1 MARTPTTTKKTT
13 KATKK
18 PQEAA
23 EEILEQG
30 AAEPAEAQNVA
41 PVAAEKPQGEYDALR
56 EQNELLKAQLEAM
69 QKQMESLAKPQV
81 VQVMADTEK
90 VHFLWQAEVADS
102 NVVHFGDGGMYG
114 RIVGKTGSFYVPKS
128 DLSRVLT
135 EVNRLHLKRRWLVIV
150 SGLTDDERE
159 ALGVDYKDGE
169 LLDKRAFAKMVDL
182 GDEMLEIYP
191 RLCEG
196 HKKMVAQRYAEAYQ
210 NNNPNVTRERVTAL
224 NAMSKEA
231 GSERGDF
238 AQIIEA
244 MNQRDA
250 E

>member
-1 MARTPTTTKKTT
+1 MARTTTTKKTT

-23 EEILEQG
+23 EEKVVAE
-30 AAEPAEAQNVA
+30 ATEPAKVA
-41 PVAAEKPQGEYDALR
+41 ETTPEKPVTAPSESDALR
-56 EQNELLKAQLEAM
+56 EQNELLKKQLEAM
-69 QKQMESLAKPQV
+69 QKQMEALAKPQV

-90 VHFLWQAEVADS
+90 VHFLWQAEVSDS

-135 EVNRLHLKRRWLVIV
+135 EVNRLHLKRRWLIIV
-150 SGLTDDERE
+150 SGLDDEERA
-159 ALGVDYKDGE
+159 ALGVDYKEGE

-182 GDEMLEIYP
+182 GDEILEIYP
-191 RLCEG
+191 ALCEG
-196 HKKMVAQRYAEAYQ
+196 HKKMVAQRYAEAFHK
-210 NNNPNVTRERVTAL
+210 NNPNVTRERVLAL

-231 GSERGDF
+231 GSEKGDF
-238 AQIIEA
+238 TPIIEM

>member
-1 MARTPTTTKKTT
+1 MAKTTTTKKTT
-13 KATKK
+13 KATNE

-23 EEILEQG
+23 EEKVVTE
-30 AAEPAEAQNVA
+30 ATEPAEIAETAPVESVA
-41 PVAAEKPQGEYDALR
+41 PPSESDALR
-56 EQNELLKAQLEAM
+56 EQNELLKKQLEAM

-90 VHFLWQAEVADS
+90 VHFLWQAEVSDS

-135 EVNRLHLKRRWLVIV
+135 EVNRLHLKRRWLIIV
-150 SGLTDDERE
+150 SGLDDEERV
-159 ALGVDYKDGE
+159 ALGVDYKEGE

-182 GDEMLEIYP
+182 GDEILEIYP
-191 RLCEG
+191 ALCEG
-196 HKKMVAQRYAEAYQ
+196 HKKMVAQRYAEAFRK
-210 NNNPNVTRERVTAL
+210 NNPNVTRERVLAL

-231 GSERGDF
+231 GSEKGDF
-238 AQIIEA
+238 TPIIEM

>member
-1 MARTPTTTKKTT
+1 MARTTTPKKTT
-13 KATKK
+13 NAVKK

-23 EEILEQG
+23 EEKVVAE
-30 AAEPAEAQNVA
+30 ATEPAEVAETA
-41 PVAAEKPQGEYDALR
+41 PVEPVTAPNEADILR
-56 EQNELLKAQLEAM
+56 EQNELLKKQLEAM

-90 VHFLWQAEVADS
+90 VHFLWQAEVSDS

-135 EVNRLHLKRRWLVIV
+135 EVNRLHLKRRWLIIV
-150 SGLTDDERE
+150 SGLDDEERV
-159 ALGVDYKDGE
+159 ALGVDYKEGE

-182 GDEMLEIYP
+182 GDEILEIYP
-191 RLCEG
+191 ALCEG
-196 HKKMVAQRYAEAYQ
+196 HKKMVAQRYAEAFHK
-210 NNNPNVTRERVTAL
+210 NNPNVTRERVLAL

-231 GSERGDF
+231 GSEKGDF
-238 AQIIEA
+238 TPIIEM
-244 MNQRDA
+244 MNQRDT

>member
-1 MARTPTTTKKTT
+1 MAKTTTTKKTT
-13 KATKK
+13 KATNK

-23 EEILEQG
+23 EEKVVAE
-30 AAEPAEAQNVA
+30 ATEPTEVVETTPEEPAAA
-41 PVAAEKPQGEYDALR
+41 PSETDALR
-56 EQNELLKAQLEAM
+56 EQNELLKKQLEAM

-90 VHFLWQAEVADS
+90 VHFLWQAEVSDS

-135 EVNRLHLKRRWLVIV
+135 EVNRLHLKRRWLIIV
-150 SGLTDDERE
+150 SGLDDEERV
-159 ALGVDYKDGE
+159 ALGVDYKEGE

-182 GDEMLEIYP
+182 GDEILEIYP
-191 RLCEG
+191 ALCEG
-196 HKKMVAQRYAEAYQ
+196 HKKMVAQRYAEAFHK
-210 NNNPNVTRERVTAL
+210 NNPNVTRERVLAL

-231 GSERGDF
+231 GSEKGDF
-238 AQIIEA
+238 TPIIEM

>member
-1 MARTPTTTKKTT
+1 MARTTTPKKTT
-13 KATKK
+13 KAVEK

-23 EEILEQG
+23 EEKVVVE
-30 AAEPAEAQNVA
+30 ATEPAEVEEVTPVE
-41 PVAAEKPQGEYDALR
+41 PVAAPSEADALR
-56 EQNELLKAQLEAM
+56 EQNELLKKQLEAM

-90 VHFLWQAEVADS
+90 VHFLWQAEVSDS

-135 EVNRLHLKRRWLVIV
+135 EVNRLHLKRRWLIIV
-150 SGLTDDERE
+150 SGLDDEERA
-159 ALGVDYKDGE
+159 ALGVDYKEGE

-182 GDEMLEIYP
+182 GDEILKIYP
-191 RLCEG
+191 ALCEG
-196 HKKMVAQRYAEAYQ
+196 HKKMVAQRYAEAFHK
-210 NNNPNVTRERVTAL
+210 NNPNVTRERVLAL

-231 GSERGDF
+231 GSEKGDF
-238 AQIIEA
+238 TPIIEM

>member
-1 MARTPTTTKKTT
+1 MAKTTTTKKTT

-23 EEILEQG
+23 EEKVIAE
-30 AAEPAEAQNVA
+30 ATEPAEIAETAPVEPVVA
-41 PVAAEKPQGEYDALR
+41 PSEADALR
-56 EQNELLKAQLEAM
+56 EQNELLKKQLEAM

-90 VHFLWQAEVADS
+90 VHFLWQAEVSDS

-135 EVNRLHLKRRWLVIV
+135 EVNRLHLKRRWLIIV
-150 SGLTDDERE
+150 SGLDDEERA
-159 ALGVDYKDGE
+159 ALGVDYKEGE

-182 GDEMLEIYP
+182 GDEILEIYP
-191 RLCEG
+191 ALCEG
-196 HKKMVAQRYAEAYQ
+196 HKKMVAQRYAEAFHK
-210 NNNPNVTRERVTAL
+210 NNPNVTRERVLAL

-231 GSERGDF
+231 GSEKGDF
-238 AQIIEA
+238 TPIIEM

>member
-1 MARTPTTTKKTT
+1 MARTTTPKKTT
-13 KATKK
+13 KAVEK

-23 EEILEQG
+23 EEKVVAE
-30 AAEPAEAQNVA
+30 ATEPAEVVETTPEE
-41 PVAAEKPQGEYDALR
+41 PVATPSETDALR
-56 EQNELLKAQLEAM
+56 EQNELLKKQLEAM

-90 VHFLWQAEVADS
+90 VHFLWQAEVSDS

-135 EVNRLHLKRRWLVIV
+135 EVNRLHLKRRWLIIV
-150 SGLTDDERE
+150 SGLDDEERV
-159 ALGVDYKDGE
+159 ALGVDYKEGE

-182 GDEMLEIYP
+182 GDEILEIYP
-191 RLCEG
+191 ALCEG
-196 HKKMVAQRYAEAYQ
+196 HKKMVAQRYAEAFHK
-210 NNNPNVTRERVTAL
+210 NNPNVTRERVLAL

-231 GSERGDF
+231 GSEKGDF
-238 AQIIEA
+238 TPIIEM

>member
-1 MARTPTTTKKTT
+1 MARTTTSKKTT
-13 KATKK
+13 KDAKK

-23 EEILEQG
+23 EEKVVTE
-30 AAEPAEAQNVA
+30 ATEPAEISETAPVE
-41 PVAAEKPQGEYDALR
+41 PVAAPSEADVLR
-56 EQNELLKAQLEAM
+56 EQNELLKKQLEAM
-69 QKQMESLAKPQV
+69 QKQVESLAKPQV

-90 VHFLWQAEVADS
+90 VHFLWQAEVSDS

-135 EVNRLHLKRRWLVIV
+135 EVNRLHLKRRWLIIV
-150 SGLTDDERE
+150 SGLDDEERA
-159 ALGVDYKDGE
+159 ALGVDYKEGE

-182 GDEMLEIYP
+182 GDEILEIYP
-191 RLCEG
+191 ALCEG
-196 HKKMVAQRYAEAYQ
+196 HKKMVAQRYAEAFHK
-210 NNNPNVTRERVTAL
+210 NNPNVTRERVLAL

-231 GSERGDF
+231 GSEKGDF
-238 AQIIEA
+238 TPIIEM

>member
-1 MARTPTTTKKTT
+1 MARTTTPKKTT
-13 KATKK
+13 KAVEK

-23 EEILEQG
+23 EEKVVVE
-30 AAEPAEAQNVA
+30 ATEPAEVEEVTPVE
-41 PVAAEKPQGEYDALR
+41 PVAAPSEADALR
-56 EQNELLKAQLEAM
+56 EQNELLKKQLEAM

-90 VHFLWQAEVADS
+90 VHFLWQAEVSDS

-135 EVNRLHLKRRWLVIV
+135 EVNRLHLKRRWLIIV
-150 SGLTDDERE
+150 SGLDDEERV
-159 ALGVDYKDGE
+159 ALGVDYKEGE

-182 GDEMLEIYP
+182 GDEILEIYP
-191 RLCEG
+191 ALCEG
-196 HKKMVAQRYAEAYQ
+196 HKKMVAQRYAEAFHK
-210 NNNPNVTRERVTAL
+210 NNPNVTRERVLAL

-231 GSERGDF
+231 GSEKGDF
-238 AQIIEA
+238 TPIIEM

>member
-1 MARTPTTTKKTT
+1 MAKTTTTKKTT
-13 KATKK
+13 KATNK

-23 EEILEQG
+23 EEKVV
-30 AAEPAEAQNVA
+30 AEATEPTEVVETTPEE
-41 PVAAEKPQGEYDALR
+41 PVATPGEADSLR
-56 EQNELLKAQLEAM
+56 EQNELLKKQLETM

-90 VHFLWQAEVADS
+90 VHFLWQAEVSDS

-135 EVNRLHLKRRWLVIV
+135 EVNRLHLKRRWLIIV
-150 SGLTDDERE
+150 SGLDDEERV
-159 ALGVDYKDGE
+159 ALGVDYKEGE

-182 GDEMLEIYP
+182 GDEILEIYP
-191 RLCEG
+191 ALCEG
-196 HKKMVAQRYAEAYQ
+196 HKKMVAQRYAEAFHK
-210 NNNPNVTRERVTAL
+210 NNPNVTRERVLAL

-231 GSERGDF
+231 GSEKGDF
-238 AQIIEA
+238 TPIIEM

>member
-1 MARTPTTTKKTT
+1 MAKTTTTKKTT
-13 KATKK
+13 KATNK
-18 PQEAA
+18 PQEAVEEKVVA
-23 EEILEQG
+23 E
-30 AAEPAEAQNVA
+30 ATEPAEVAETA
-41 PVAAEKPQGEYDALR
+41 PVEPVTAPNEADILR
-56 EQNELLKAQLEAM
+56 EQNELLKKQLEAM

-90 VHFLWQAEVADS
+90 VHFLWQAEVSDS

-135 EVNRLHLKRRWLVIV
+135 EVNRLHLKRRWLIIV
-150 SGLTDDERE
+150 SGLDDEERV
-159 ALGVDYKDGE
+159 ALGVDYKEGE

-182 GDEMLEIYP
+182 GDEILEIYP
-191 RLCEG
+191 ALCEG
-196 HKKMVAQRYAEAYQ
+196 HKKMVAQRYAEAFHK
-210 NNNPNVTRERVTAL
+210 NNPNVTRERVLAL

-231 GSERGDF
+231 GSEKGDF
-238 AQIIEA
+238 TPIIEM

>member
-1 MARTPTTTKKTT
+1 MARTTTSKKTT
-13 KATKK
+13 KAAEK

-23 EEILEQG
+23 EEKVVVE
-30 AAEPAEAQNVA
+30 AAEPAEVEEVTPVE
-41 PVAAEKPQGEYDALR
+41 PVAAPSEADVLR
-56 EQNELLKAQLEAM
+56 EQNELLKKQLEAM

-90 VHFLWQAEVADS
+90 VHFLWQAEVSDS

-135 EVNRLHLKRRWLVIV
+135 EVNRLHLKRRWLIIV
-150 SGLTDDERE
+150 SGLDDEERV
-159 ALGVDYKDGE
+159 ALGVDYKEGE

-182 GDEMLEIYP
+182 GDEILEIYP
-191 RLCEG
+191 ALCEG
-196 HKKMVAQRYAEAYQ
+196 HKKMVAQRYAEAFHK
-210 NNNPNVTRERVTAL
+210 NNPNVTRERVLAL

-231 GSERGDF
+231 GSEKGDF
-238 AQIIEA
+238 TPIIEM

>member
-1 MARTPTTTKKTT
+1 MAKTTTTKKTT
-13 KATKK
+13 KATNK
-18 PQEAA
+18 PQEAVEEKVVA
-23 EEILEQG
+23 E
-30 AAEPAEAQNVA
+30 ATEPAEVA
-41 PVAAEKPQGEYDALR
+41 ETAPVEPVAAPNEADILR
-56 EQNELLKAQLEAM
+56 EQNELLKKQLEAM
-69 QKQMESLAKPQV
+69 RKQMESLAKPQV

-90 VHFLWQAEVADS
+90 VHFLWQAEVSDS

-135 EVNRLHLKRRWLVIV
+135 EVNRLHLKRRWLIIV
-150 SGLTDDERE
+150 SGLDDEERV
-159 ALGVDYKDGE
+159 ALGVDYKEGE

-182 GDEMLEIYP
+182 GDEILEIYP
-191 RLCEG
+191 ALCEG
-196 HKKMVAQRYAEAYQ
+196 HKKMVAQRYAEAFHK
-210 NNNPNVTRERVTAL
+210 NNPNVTRERVLAL

-231 GSERGDF
+231 GSEKGDF
-238 AQIIEA
+238 TPIIEM

>member
-1 MARTPTTTKKTT
+1 MARGTTTKKTT

-18 PQEAA
+18 PQGAA
-23 EEILEQG
+23 EEKVVAE
-30 AAEPAEAQNVA
+30 ATEPAEVA
-41 PVAAEKPQGEYDALR
+41 ETAPVEPVAAPSESDVLR
-56 EQNELLKAQLEAM
+56 EQNELLKKQLEAM
-69 QKQMESLAKPQV
+69 QKQMEALAKPQV

-90 VHFLWQAEVADS
+90 VHFLWQAEVSDS

-135 EVNRLHLKRRWLVIV
+135 EVNRLHLKRRWLIIV
-150 SGLTDDERE
+150 SGLDEEERV
-159 ALGVDYKDGE
+159 ALGVDYKEGE

-182 GDEMLEIYP
+182 GDEILEIYP
-191 RLCEG
+191 ALCEG
-196 HKKMVAQRYAEAYQ
+196 HKRMVAQRYAEAFHK
-210 NNNPNVTRERVTAL
+210 NNPNVTRERILAL

-231 GSERGDF
+231 GSEKGDF
-238 AQIIEA
+238 TPIIEM

>member
-1 MARTPTTTKKTT
+1 MARTTTPKKTT
-13 KATKK
+13 KAVEK

-23 EEILEQG
+23 EEKVVVE
-30 AAEPAEAQNVA
+30 ATEPAEVEEVTPVE
-41 PVAAEKPQGEYDALR
+41 PVAAPSEADVLR
-56 EQNELLKAQLEAM
+56 EQNELLKKQLEAM

-90 VHFLWQAEVADS
+90 VHFLWQAEVSDS

-135 EVNRLHLKRRWLVIV
+135 EVNRLHLKRRWLIIV
-150 SGLTDDERE
+150 SGLDDEERA
-159 ALGVDYKDGE
+159 ALGVDYKEGE

-182 GDEMLEIYP
+182 GDEILEIYP
-191 RLCEG
+191 ALCEG
-196 HKKMVAQRYAEAYQ
+196 HKKMVAQRYAEAFH
-210 NNNPNVTRERVTAL
+210 NNNPNVTRERVLAL

-231 GSERGDF
+231 GSEKGDF
-238 AQIIEA
+238 TPIIEM

>member
-1 MARTPTTTKKTT
+1 MARTTTPKKTA
-13 KATKK
+13 KAVKK
-18 PQEAA
+18 SQEAA
-23 EEILEQG
+23 EEKVVVE
-30 AAEPAEAQNVA
+30 ATEPAEVEEVTPVEPVVA
-41 PVAAEKPQGEYDALR
+41 PSEADALR
-56 EQNELLKAQLEAM
+56 EQNELLKKQLEAM

-90 VHFLWQAEVADS
+90 VHFLWQAEVSDS

-135 EVNRLHLKRRWLVIV
+135 EVNRLHLKRRWLIIV
-150 SGLTDDERE
+150 SGLDDEERV
-159 ALGVDYKDGE
+159 ALGVDYKEGE

-182 GDEMLEIYP
+182 GDEILEIYP
-191 RLCEG
+191 ALCEG
-196 HKKMVAQRYAEAYQ
+196 HKKMVAQRYAEAFHK
-210 NNNPNVTRERVTAL
+210 NNPNVTRERVLAL

-231 GSERGDF
+231 GSEKGDF
-238 AQIIEA
+238 TPIIEM

>member
-1 MARTPTTTKKTT
+1 MARTTTPKKTT

-23 EEILEQG
+23 EEKVVAE
-30 AAEPAEAQNVA
+30 ATEPAEVA
-41 PVAAEKPQGEYDALR
+41 ETTPVEPVTAPSEADVLR
-56 EQNELLKAQLEAM
+56 EQNDLLKKQLEAM

-90 VHFLWQAEVADS
+90 VHFLWQAEVSDS

-135 EVNRLHLKRRWLVIV
+135 EVNRLHLKRRWLIIV
-150 SGLTDDERE
+150 SGLDDEERV
-159 ALGVDYKDGE
+159 ALGVDYKEGE

-182 GDEMLEIYP
+182 GDEILEIYP
-191 RLCEG
+191 ALCEG
-196 HKKMVAQRYAEAYQ
+196 HKKMVAQRYAEAFHK
-210 NNNPNVTRERVTAL
+210 NNPNVTRERVLAL

-231 GSERGDF
+231 GSEKGDF
-238 AQIIEA
+238 TPIIEM

>member
-1 MARTPTTTKKTT
+1 MAKTTTPKKTT
-13 KATKK
+13 KAVKK

-23 EEILEQG
+23 EEKVVVE
-30 AAEPAEAQNVA
+30 ATEPAEVEEVA
-41 PVAAEKPQGEYDALR
+41 PVEPVATPSEADALR
-56 EQNELLKAQLEAM
+56 EQNELLKKQLEAM

-90 VHFLWQAEVADS
+90 VHFLWQAEVSDS

-135 EVNRLHLKRRWLVIV
+135 EVNRLHLKRRWLIIV
-150 SGLTDDERE
+150 SGLDDEERV
-159 ALGVDYKDGE
+159 ALGVDYKEGE

-182 GDEMLEIYP
+182 GDEILEIYP
-191 RLCEG
+191 ALCEG
-196 HKKMVAQRYAEAYQ
+196 HKKMVAQRYAEAFH
-210 NNNPNVTRERVTAL
+210 NNNPNVTRERVLAL

-231 GSERGDF
+231 GSEKGDF
-238 AQIIEA
+238 TPIIEM

>member
-1 MARTPTTTKKTT
+1 MARTTTPKKTT
-13 KATKK
+13 KAVEK

-23 EEILEQG
+23 EEKVVVE
-30 AAEPAEAQNVA
+30 ATEPAEVEEVTPVE
-41 PVAAEKPQGEYDALR
+41 PVAAPSEADVLR
-56 EQNELLKAQLEAM
+56 EQNELLKKQLEAM

-90 VHFLWQAEVADS
+90 VHFLWQAEVSDS

-135 EVNRLHLKRRWLVIV
+135 EVNRLHLKRRWLIIV
-150 SGLTDDERE
+150 SGLDDEERA
-159 ALGVDYKDGE
+159 ALGVDYQEGE

-182 GDEMLEIYP
+182 GDEILEIYP
-191 RLCEG
+191 ALCEG
-196 HKKMVAQRYAEAYQ
+196 HKKMVAQRYAEAFHK
-210 NNNPNVTRERVTAL
+210 NNPNVTRERVLAL

-231 GSERGDF
+231 GSEKGDF
-238 AQIIEA
+238 TPIIEM

>member
-1 MARTPTTTKKTT
+1 MAKTTTPKKTT
-13 KATKK
+13 KAVKK

-23 EEILEQG
+23 EEKVVVE
-30 AAEPAEAQNVA
+30 AAEPAEVEEVTPVE
-41 PVAAEKPQGEYDALR
+41 PVAAPSEADVLR
-56 EQNELLKAQLEAM
+56 EQNELLKKQLEAM

-90 VHFLWQAEVADS
+90 VHFLWQAEVSDS

-135 EVNRLHLKRRWLVIV
+135 EVNRLHLKRRWLIIV
-150 SGLTDDERE
+150 SGLDDEERV
-159 ALGVDYKDGE
+159 ALGVDYKEGE

-182 GDEMLEIYP
+182 GDEILEIYP
-191 RLCEG
+191 ALCEG
-196 HKKMVAQRYAEAYQ
+196 HKKMVAQRYAEAFHK
-210 NNNPNVTRERVTAL
+210 NNPNVTRERVLAL

-231 GSERGDF
+231 GSEKGDF
-238 AQIIEA
+238 TPIIEM

>member
-1 MARTPTTTKKTT
+1 MAKTTTTKKTT
-13 KATKK
+13 KDTKK

-23 EEILEQG
+23 EEKVV
-30 AAEPAEAQNVA
+30 AEATEPTEVVETTPEE
-41 PVAAEKPQGEYDALR
+41 PVAAPSETDALR
-56 EQNELLKAQLEAM
+56 EQNELLKKQLEAM

-90 VHFLWQAEVADS
+90 VHFLWQAEVSDS

-135 EVNRLHLKRRWLVIV
+135 EVNRLHLKRRWLIIV
-150 SGLTDDERE
+150 SGLDDEERV
-159 ALGVDYKDGE
+159 ALGVDYKEGE

-182 GDEMLEIYP
+182 GDEILEIYP
-191 RLCEG
+191 ALCEG
-196 HKKMVAQRYAEAYQ
+196 HKKMVAQRYAEAFHK
-210 NNNPNVTRERVTAL
+210 NNPNVTRERVLAL

-231 GSERGDF
+231 GSEKGDF
-238 AQIIEA
+238 TPIIEM

>member
-1 MARTPTTTKKTT
+1 MAKTTTTKKTT
-13 KATKK
+13 KDTKK
-18 PQEAA
+18 PKEAA
-23 EEILEQG
+23 EEKVVAE
-30 AAEPAEAQNVA
+30 ATEPAEVA
-41 PVAAEKPQGEYDALR
+41 ETTPEEPVATPSETDALR
-56 EQNELLKAQLEAM
+56 EQNELLKKQLEAM

-90 VHFLWQAEVADS
+90 VHFLWQAEVSDS

-135 EVNRLHLKRRWLVIV
+135 EVNRLHLKRRWLIIV
-150 SGLTDDERE
+150 SGLDDEERV
-159 ALGVDYKDGE
+159 ALGVDYKEGE

-182 GDEMLEIYP
+182 GDEILEIYP
-191 RLCEG
+191 ALCEG
-196 HKKMVAQRYAEAYQ
+196 HKKMVAQRYAEAFHK
-210 NNNPNVTRERVTAL
+210 NNPNVTRERVLAL

-231 GSERGDF
+231 GSEKGDF
-238 AQIIEA
+238 TPIIEM

>member
-1 MARTPTTTKKTT
+1 MAKTTTPKKTT
-13 KATKK
+13 KAVKK

-23 EEILEQG
+23 EEKVVVE
-30 AAEPAEAQNVA
+30 ATEPAEVDEVTPVE
-41 PVAAEKPQGEYDALR
+41 PVAAPSEADVLR
-56 EQNELLKAQLEAM
+56 EQNELLKKQLEAM

-90 VHFLWQAEVADS
+90 VHFLWQAEVSDS

-135 EVNRLHLKRRWLVIV
+135 EVNRLHLKRRWLIIV
-150 SGLTDDERE
+150 SGLDDEERV
-159 ALGVDYKDGE
+159 ALGVDYKEGE

-182 GDEMLEIYP
+182 GDEILEIYP
-191 RLCEG
+191 ALCEG
-196 HKKMVAQRYAEAYQ
+196 HKKMVAQRYAEAFHK
-210 NNNPNVTRERVTAL
+210 NNPNVTRERVLAL

-231 GSERGDF
+231 GSEKGDF
-238 AQIIEA
+238 TPIIEM

>member
-1 MARTPTTTKKTT
+1 MARTTTTKKTT

-23 EEILEQG
+23 EEKVVAE
-30 AAEPAEAQNVA
+30 ATEPAEVVETAPVE
-41 PVAAEKPQGEYDALR
+41 PVAAPSESDALR
-56 EQNELLKAQLEAM
+56 EQNELLKKQLETM

-90 VHFLWQAEVADS
+90 VHFLWQAEVSDS

-135 EVNRLHLKRRWLVIV
+135 EVNRLHLKRRWLIIV
-150 SGLTDDERE
+150 SGLDDEERA
-159 ALGVDYKDGE
+159 ALGVDYKEGE

-182 GDEMLEIYP
+182 GDEILEIYP
-191 RLCEG
+191 ALCEG
-196 HKKMVAQRYAEAYQ
+196 HKKMVAQRYAEAFHK
-210 NNNPNVTRERVTAL
+210 NNPNVTRERILAL

-231 GSERGDF
+231 GSEKGDF
-238 AQIIEA
+238 TPIIEM

>member
-1 MARTPTTTKKTT
+1 MAKTTTTKKTT
-13 KATKK
+13 KATDK
-18 PQEAA
+18 PQAAVEEKVVAEAT
-23 EEILEQG
+23 
-30 AAEPAEAQNVA
+30 EPAEVVETTPEE
-41 PVAAEKPQGEYDALR
+41 PVATPSETDALR
-56 EQNELLKAQLEAM
+56 EQNELLKKQLEAM

-90 VHFLWQAEVADS
+90 VHFLWQAEVSDS

-135 EVNRLHLKRRWLVIV
+135 EVNRLHLKRRWLIIV
-150 SGLTDDERE
+150 SGLDDEERV
-159 ALGVDYKDGE
+159 ALGVDYKEGE

-182 GDEMLEIYP
+182 GDEILEIYP
-191 RLCEG
+191 ALCDG
-196 HKKMVAQRYAEAYQ
+196 HKKMVAQRYAEAFHK
-210 NNNPNVTRERVTAL
+210 NNPNVTRERVLAL

-231 GSERGDF
+231 GSEKGDF
-238 AQIIEA
+238 TPIIEM

>member
-1 MARTPTTTKKTT
+1 MARTTTSKKTT
-13 KATKK
+13 KAVKK

-23 EEILEQG
+23 EETVVVE
-30 AAEPAEAQNVA
+30 ATEPAEVEEVA
-41 PVAAEKPQGEYDALR
+41 SVEPVAAPSEADVLR
-56 EQNELLKAQLEAM
+56 EQNELLKKQLEAM

-90 VHFLWQAEVADS
+90 VHFLWQAEVSDS

-135 EVNRLHLKRRWLVIV
+135 EVNRLHLKRRWLIIV
-150 SGLTDDERE
+150 SGLDDEERA
-159 ALGVDYKDGE
+159 ALGVDYKEGE

-182 GDEMLEIYP
+182 GDEILEIYP
-191 RLCEG
+191 ALCEG
-196 HKKMVAQRYAEAYQ
+196 HKKMVAQRYAEAFH
-210 NNNPNVTRERVTAL
+210 NNNPNVTRERVLAL

-231 GSERGDF
+231 GSEKGDF
-238 AQIIEA
+238 TPIIEM

>member
-1 MARTPTTTKKTT
+1 MARTTTPKKTT
-13 KATKK
+13 KAVKK

-23 EEILEQG
+23 EEKVVTE
-30 AAEPAEAQNVA
+30 ATEPAEIAETAPVESVA
-41 PVAAEKPQGEYDALR
+41 PHSESDALR
-56 EQNELLKAQLEAM
+56 EQNELLKKQLEAM

-90 VHFLWQAEVADS
+90 VHFLWQAEVSDS

-135 EVNRLHLKRRWLVIV
+135 EVNRLHLKRRWLIIV
-150 SGLTDDERE
+150 SGLDDEERV
-159 ALGVDYKDGE
+159 ALGVDYKEGE

-182 GDEMLEIYP
+182 GDEILEIYP
-191 RLCEG
+191 ALCEG
-196 HKKMVAQRYAEAYQ
+196 HKKMVAQRYAEAFHK
-210 NNNPNVTRERVTAL
+210 NNPNVTRERVLAL

-231 GSERGDF
+231 GSEKGDF
-238 AQIIEA
+238 TPIIEM

>member
-1 MARTPTTTKKTT
+1 MAKTTTPKKTT

-23 EEILEQG
+23 EEKVVAE
-30 AAEPAEAQNVA
+30 ATEPAEIAETA
-41 PVAAEKPQGEYDALR
+41 PVELVAAPSESDALR
-56 EQNELLKAQLEAM
+56 EQNELLRKQLEAM
-69 QKQMESLAKPQV
+69 QKQMEALAKPQV

-90 VHFLWQAEVADS
+90 VHFLWQAEVSDS

-135 EVNRLHLKRRWLVIV
+135 EVNRLHLKRRWLIIV
-150 SGLTDDERE
+150 SGLDEEERV
-159 ALGVDYKDGE
+159 ALGVDYKEGE

-182 GDEMLEIYP
+182 GDEILEIYP
-191 RLCEG
+191 ALCEG
-196 HKKMVAQRYAEAYQ
+196 HKRMVAQRYAEAFHK
-210 NNNPNVTRERVTAL
+210 NNPNVTRERILAL

-231 GSERGDF
+231 GSEKGDF
-238 AQIIEA
+238 TPIIEM

>member
-1 MARTPTTTKKTT
+1 MARTTTPKKTT
-13 KATKK
+13 KAVEK

-23 EEILEQG
+23 EEKVVVE
-30 AAEPAEAQNVA
+30 ATEPAEVEEVTPVE
-41 PVAAEKPQGEYDALR
+41 PVAAPSEADALR
-56 EQNELLKAQLEAM
+56 EQNELLKKQLEAM

-90 VHFLWQAEVADS
+90 VHFLWQAEVSDS

-135 EVNRLHLKRRWLVIV
+135 EVNRLYLKRRWLIIV
-150 SGLTDDERE
+150 SGLDDEERV
-159 ALGVDYKDGE
+159 ALGVDYKEGE

-182 GDEMLEIYP
+182 GDEILEIYP
-191 RLCEG
+191 ALCEG
-196 HKKMVAQRYAEAYQ
+196 HKKMVAQRYAEAFHK
-210 NNNPNVTRERVTAL
+210 NNPNVTRERVLAL

-231 GSERGDF
+231 GSEKGDF
-238 AQIIEA
+238 TPIIEM

>member
-1 MARTPTTTKKTT
+1 MAKTTTTKKTT

-23 EEILEQG
+23 EEKVVAE
-30 AAEPAEAQNVA
+30 ATEPAEIAETAPVE
-41 PVAAEKPQGEYDALR
+41 PVAAPSETDALR
-56 EQNELLKAQLEAM
+56 EQNELLKKQLEAM
-69 QKQMESLAKPQV
+69 QKQMEALAKPQV

-90 VHFLWQAEVADS
+90 VHFLWQAEVSDS

-135 EVNRLHLKRRWLVIV
+135 EVNRLHLKRRWLIIV
-150 SGLTDDERE
+150 SGLDDEERA
-159 ALGVDYKDGE
+159 ALGVDYKEGE

-182 GDEMLEIYP
+182 GDEILEIYP
-191 RLCEG
+191 ALCEG
-196 HKKMVAQRYAEAYQ
+196 HKKMVAQRYAEAFHK
-210 NNNPNVTRERVTAL
+210 NNPNVTRERVLAL

-231 GSERGDF
+231 GSEKGDF
-238 AQIIEA
+238 TPIIEM

>member
-1 MARTPTTTKKTT
+1 MAKTTTPKKTT

-23 EEILEQG
+23 EEKVVAE
-30 AAEPAEAQNVA
+30 ATEPAEIAETAPVEPVVA
-41 PVAAEKPQGEYDALR
+41 PSESDVLR
-56 EQNELLKAQLEAM
+56 EQNELLKMQLEAM

-90 VHFLWQAEVADS
+90 VHFLWQAEVSDS

-135 EVNRLHLKRRWLVIV
+135 EVNRLHLKRRWLIIV
-150 SGLTDDERE
+150 SGLDEEERV
-159 ALGVDYKDGE
+159 ALGVDYKEGE

-182 GDEMLEIYP
+182 GDEILEIYP
-191 RLCEG
+191 ALCEG
-196 HKKMVAQRYAEAYQ
+196 HKRMVAQRYAEAFHK
-210 NNNPNVTRERVTAL
+210 NNPNVTRERILAL

-231 GSERGDF
+231 GSEKGDF
-238 AQIIEA
+238 TPIIEM

>member
-1 MARTPTTTKKTT
+1 MARTTTTKKTT
-13 KATKK
+13 KTTKK

-23 EEILEQG
+23 EEKVVAE
-30 AAEPAEAQNVA
+30 ATEPAEVA
-41 PVAAEKPQGEYDALR
+41 KPTPEEPVAAPSEADALR
-56 EQNELLKAQLEAM
+56 EQNELLRKQLEAM

-90 VHFLWQAEVADS
+90 VHFLWQAEVSDS

-135 EVNRLHLKRRWLVIV
+135 EVNRLHLKRRWLIIV
-150 SGLTDDERE
+150 SGLDDEERV
-159 ALGVDYKDGE
+159 ALGVDYKEGE
-169 LLDKRAFAKMVDL
+169 LLDKTAFAKMVDL
-182 GDEMLEIYP
+182 GDAILEIYP
-191 RLCEG
+191 NLCDG
-196 HKKMVAQRYAEAYQ
+196 HKKMVAQRYAEAFHK
-210 NNNPNVTRERVTAL
+210 NNPNVTRERILAL

-231 GSERGDF
+231 GSEKGDF
-238 AQIIEA
+238 TPIIEM

>member
-1 MARTPTTTKKTT
+1 MARTTTPKKTT
-13 KATKK
+13 KAVKK

-23 EEILEQG
+23 EEKVV
-30 AAEPAEAQNVA
+30 AEATEPTEVVETTPEE
-41 PVAAEKPQGEYDALR
+41 PVATPSEADALR
-56 EQNELLKAQLEAM
+56 EQNELLKKQLEAM

-90 VHFLWQAEVADS
+90 VHFLWQAEVSDS

-135 EVNRLHLKRRWLVIV
+135 EVNRLHLKRRWLIIV
-150 SGLTDDERE
+150 SGLDDEERV
-159 ALGVDYKDGE
+159 ALGVDYKEGE

-182 GDEMLEIYP
+182 GDEILEIYP
-191 RLCEG
+191 ALCEG
-196 HKKMVAQRYAEAYQ
+196 HKKMVAQRYAEAFHK
-210 NNNPNVTRERVTAL
+210 NNPNVTRERVLAL

-231 GSERGDF
+231 GSEKGDF
-238 AQIIEA
+238 TPIIEM

>member
-1 MARTPTTTKKTT
+1 MAKTTTTKKTT

-23 EEILEQG
+23 EEKVVAE
-30 AAEPAEAQNVA
+30 ATEPAEIAETVPVG
-41 PVAAEKPQGEYDALR
+41 PVAAPSESDALR
-56 EQNELLKAQLEAM
+56 EQNELLKKQLEAM
-69 QKQMESLAKPQV
+69 QKQMEALAKPQV

-90 VHFLWQAEVADS
+90 VHFLWQAEVSDS

-135 EVNRLHLKRRWLVIV
+135 EVNRLHLKRRWLIIV
-150 SGLTDDERE
+150 SGLDEEERV
-159 ALGVDYKDGE
+159 ALGVDYKEGE

-182 GDEMLEIYP
+182 GDEILEIYP
-191 RLCEG
+191 ALCEG
-196 HKKMVAQRYAEAYQ
+196 HKRMVAQRYAEAFHK
-210 NNNPNVTRERVTAL
+210 NNPNVTRERILAL

-231 GSERGDF
+231 GSEKGDF
-238 AQIIEA
+238 TPIIEM

>member
-1 MARTPTTTKKTT
+1 MAKTTTPKKTT

-23 EEILEQG
+23 EEKVVAE
-30 AAEPAEAQNVA
+30 ATEPAEIAETAPVEPVVA
-41 PVAAEKPQGEYDALR
+41 PSESDVLR
-56 EQNELLKAQLEAM
+56 EQNELLKKQLEAM
-69 QKQMESLAKPQV
+69 QKQMEALAKPQV

-90 VHFLWQAEVADS
+90 VHFLWQAEVSDS

-135 EVNRLHLKRRWLVIV
+135 EVNRLHLKRRWLIIV
-150 SGLTDDERE
+150 SGLDEEERV
-159 ALGVDYKDGE
+159 ALGVDYKEGE

-182 GDEMLEIYP
+182 GDEILEIYP
-191 RLCEG
+191 ALCEG
-196 HKKMVAQRYAEAYQ
+196 HKRMVAQRYAEAFHK
-210 NNNPNVTRERVTAL
+210 NNPNVTRERILAL

-231 GSERGDF
+231 GSEKGDF
-238 AQIIEA
+238 TPIIEM

>member
-1 MARTPTTTKKTT
+1 MARTTTPKKTT
-13 KATKK
+13 KAVKK

-23 EEILEQG
+23 EEKVVVE
-30 AAEPAEAQNVA
+30 AAEPAEAEEVTPVE
-41 PVAAEKPQGEYDALR
+41 PVAAPSEADALR
-56 EQNELLKAQLEAM
+56 EQNELLKKQLEAM

-90 VHFLWQAEVADS
+90 VHFLWQAEVSDS

-135 EVNRLHLKRRWLVIV
+135 EVNRLHLKRRWLIIV
-150 SGLTDDERE
+150 SGLDDEERV
-159 ALGVDYKDGE
+159 ALGVDYKEGE

-182 GDEMLEIYP
+182 GDEILEIYP
-191 RLCEG
+191 ALCEG
-196 HKKMVAQRYAEAYQ
+196 HKKMVAQRYAEAFHK
-210 NNNPNVTRERVTAL
+210 NNPNVTRERVLAL

-231 GSERGDF
+231 GSEKGDF
-238 AQIIEA
+238 TPIIEM

>member
-1 MARTPTTTKKTT
+1 MARTTTPKKTT
-13 KATKK
+13 KAVKK

-23 EEILEQG
+23 EEKVVAE
-30 AAEPAEAQNVA
+30 ATEPAEVVETAPVE
-41 PVAAEKPQGEYDALR
+41 PVAAPSEFDALR
-56 EQNELLKAQLEAM
+56 EQNELLKKQLEAM
-69 QKQMESLAKPQV
+69 QKQMEALAKPQV

-90 VHFLWQAEVADS
+90 VHFLWQAEVSDS

-135 EVNRLHLKRRWLVIV
+135 EVNRLHLKRRWLIIV
-150 SGLTDDERE
+150 SGLDDEERA
-159 ALGVDYKDGE
+159 ALGVDYKEGE

-182 GDEMLEIYP
+182 GDEILEIYP
-191 RLCEG
+191 ALCEG
-196 HKKMVAQRYAEAYQ
+196 HKKMVAQRYAEAFHK
-210 NNNPNVTRERVTAL
+210 NNPNVTRERVLAL
-224 NAMSKEA
+224 NAMSKES
-231 GSERGDF
+231 GSEKGDF
-238 AQIIEA
+238 TPIIEM

>member
-1 MARTPTTTKKTT
+1 MARGTTTKKTT

-23 EEILEQG
+23 EEKVVAE
-30 AAEPAEAQNVA
+30 ATEPAEIAETA
-41 PVAAEKPQGEYDALR
+41 PVELVAAPSESDALR
-56 EQNELLKAQLEAM
+56 EQNELLKKQLEAM
-69 QKQMESLAKPQV
+69 QKQMEALAKPQV

-90 VHFLWQAEVADS
+90 VHFLWQAEVSDS

-135 EVNRLHLKRRWLVIV
+135 EVNRLHLKRRWLIIV
-150 SGLTDDERE
+150 SGLDEEERV
-159 ALGVDYKDGE
+159 ALGVDYKEGE

-182 GDEMLEIYP
+182 GDEILEIYP
-191 RLCEG
+191 ALCEG
-196 HKKMVAQRYAEAYQ
+196 HKRMVAQRYAEAFHK
-210 NNNPNVTRERVTAL
+210 NNPNVTRERILAL

-231 GSERGDF
+231 GSEKGDF
-238 AQIIEA
+238 TPIIEM

>member
-1 MARTPTTTKKTT
+1 MAKTTTTKKTT
-13 KATKK
+13 KATNK

-23 EEILEQG
+23 EEKVV
-30 AAEPAEAQNVA
+30 AEATEPTEVVETTPEE
-41 PVAAEKPQGEYDALR
+41 PVAAPNEADILR
-56 EQNELLKAQLEAM
+56 EQNELLKKQLEAM

-90 VHFLWQAEVADS
+90 VHFLWQAEVSDS

-135 EVNRLHLKRRWLVIV
+135 EVNRLHLKRRWLIIV
-150 SGLTDDERE
+150 SGLDDEERV
-159 ALGVDYKDGE
+159 ALGVDYKEGE

-182 GDEMLEIYP
+182 GDEILEIYP
-191 RLCEG
+191 ALCEG
-196 HKKMVAQRYAEAYQ
+196 HKKMVAQRYAEAFHK
-210 NNNPNVTRERVTAL
+210 NNPNVTRERVLAL

-231 GSERGDF
+231 GSEKGDF
-238 AQIIEA
+238 TPIIEM